1 MADSNQPNLDEL
13 MKMAQKMQ
21 KSMKSAHDELVQ
33 TLIRGE
39 AGGGIIRIT
48 MNGEHRAIRT
58 RLEKAFTEQDIEV
71 MEDLI
76 TAAIND
82 ASDKIKRTA
91 QDKMVGLSKE
101 LGLPEDFKLPEGEGG
116 DEQA

>member
-1 MADSNQPNLDEL
+1 MSDTNQPNIDEL

-33 TLIRGE
+33 LLIRGE
-39 AGGGIIRIT
+39 AGGGLVRIT

-58 RLEKAFTEQDIEV
+58 RLEKSFTEQDIEV

-82 ASDKIKRTA
+82 ASDKIKRAA
-91 QDKMVGLSKE
+91 QDKMMGLSKE
-101 LGLPEDFKLPEGEGG
+101 LGLPEDFKLPDGSQG
-116 DEQA
+116 DNE